1 MERLRIALRIA
12 PGAATVKHDSDADP
26 PAMQPIAPVIPRGA
40 THPRRWL
47 AFVLALLP
55 AACLAESLLVFAAA
69 SLKPA
74 LDQILAAPDAGG
86 TDAITPSYAASSQLA
101 RQIDAGAPAAVFI
114 SADQDWM
121 DHLARRGLIVADS
134 RLDLLGN
141 ALVLVAPR
149 ASTLHL
155 EIAPGFDLAGA
166 LGDDG
171 RLALAEPNS
180 VPAGKYAKAALSRL
194 GAWNAVESRIVAAEN
209 VRAALNFVARGEAP
223 LGIVYRS
230 DATAEPTVRAVD
242 EFPAGSHAPIVYPAA
257 IISGQDSTAARRLL
271 RRLHEPAQQA
281 IFRSHGFDAPPK
293 P

>member
-1 MERLRIALRIA
+1 M
-12 PGAATVKHDSDADP
+12 P
-26 PAMQPIAPVIPRGA
+26 PIAQLMPRGVA
-40 THPRRWL
+40 RPRRWL
-47 AFVLALLP
+47 ALVLALLP
-55 AACLAESLLVFAAA
+55 AMCQGDSLLVFAAA

-74 LDQILAAPDAGG
+74 LDEILATPDAGA
-86 TDAITPSYAASSQLA
+86 TDAVMPSYAASSQLA
-101 RQIDAGAPAAVFI
+101 RQIEAGAPAAVFI

-121 DHLARRGLIVADS
+121 DHLARHGLIVADS
-134 RLDLLGN
+134 RIDLLGN
-141 ALVLVAPR
+141 ALVLVAPQ
-149 ASTLHL
+149 ASTLRL
-155 EIAPGFDLAGA
+155 DIARGFDLAGV

-209 VRAALNFVARGEAP
+209 VRAALNFVARGEVP

-230 DATAEPTVRAVD
+230 DATGEPSVRVLD

-257 IISGQDSTAARRLL
+257 IVTGQDSAAARRLL
-271 RRLHEPAQQA
+271 RRLREPAQQA